1 MTQSSKKA
9 IVKNADMDEDMQQ
22 EAVETAS
29 SALEKANVEKDV
41 AAAIKKGFDSKYGP
55 TWHCIVGKNFGR

>member
-1 MTQSSKKA
+1 M
-9 IVKNADMDEDMQQ
+9 KNADMDEDMQQ